1 MIAPTVIAEIRRLL
15 REEHLSQRRVA
26 RRMQVSRGTV
36 QAIATGNRPEYEFRR
51 RHVDPEFTP
60 PSGPW
65 KRCPHCGGLV
75 QMPCL
80 ACRVRTIQQRHRHRP
95 RNGHAPRR

>member
-1 MIAPTVIAEIRRLL
+1 MIAPAIVTEIRRLL
-15 REEHLSQRRVA
+15 HEERLSQRNVA
-26 RRMQVSRGTV
+26 RRMRVSRGTV
-36 QAIATGNRPEYEFRR
+36 QTIAAGNRPDYEFRR

-80 ACRVRTIQQRHRHRP
+80 ACRLRTIQQRQRP
-95 RNGHAPRR
+95 RQNR